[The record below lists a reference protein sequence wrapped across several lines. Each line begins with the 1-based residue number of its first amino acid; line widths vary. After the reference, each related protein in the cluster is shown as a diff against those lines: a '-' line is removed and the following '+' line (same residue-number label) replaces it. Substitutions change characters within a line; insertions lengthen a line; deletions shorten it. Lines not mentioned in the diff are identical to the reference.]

1 MHEVA
6 LFSSLNGFQYR
17 SPGLTMLGSALEGF
31 ALSIGLILA
40 LGPQNV
46 FVMRQGLMR
55 SHVFAVCLACSV
67 FDALLITAGVLGMG
81 SILSGIEGAEFTIAV
96 GASIILVSYGLL
108 RIKSAMNPLGMNTE
122 GEGENELAPTIA
134 AAAAFTFL
142 NPHVYVD
149 TLLLIGGTSSRYVG
163 DERLAFGIGAAT
175 ASFVFFFSL
184 GYGAR
189 SLSEVLNKP
198 EVWRYIDLSIATI
211 MFIIA
216 AGILQPHLI

>member
-1 MHEVA
+1 
-6 LFSSLNGFQYR
+6 
-17 SPGLTMLGSALEGF
+17 MLDSALEGF

-67 FDALLITAGVLGMG
+67 FDALLITAGVLGVG
-81 SILSGIEGAEFTIAV
+81 SILAGIEGAEFMIAI
-96 GASIILVSYGLL
+96 GASIFLISYGLL
-108 RIKSAMNPLGMNTE
+108 RIKSAISPVGMSTE
-122 GEGENELAPTIA
+122 GEGESDLAPTIA

-149 TLLLIGGTSSRYVG
+149 TLLLIGGTSSRYLG
-163 DERLAFGIGAAT
+163 DDRLAFGIGAAT

-198 EVWRYIDLSIATI
+198 KAWRYIDLSIASI

-216 AGILQPHLI
+216 SAIMQPHLW

>member
-1 MHEVA
+1 
-6 LFSSLNGFQYR
+6 
-17 SPGLTMLGSALEGF
+17 MLDSALEGF

-67 FDALLITAGVLGMG
+67 FDALLITAGVLGVG
-81 SILSGIEGAEFTIAV
+81 SILAGIEGAEFMIAI
-96 GASIILVSYGLL
+96 GASIFLISYGLL
-108 RIKSAMNPLGMNTE
+108 RIKSAISPVGMSTE
-122 GEGENELAPTIA
+122 GEGESDLAPTIA

-149 TLLLIGGTSSRYVG
+149 TLLLIGGTSSRYLG
-163 DERLAFGIGAAT
+163 DDRLAFGIGAAT

-198 EVWRYIDLSIATI
+198 KAWRYIDLSIACI
-211 MFIIA
+211 MFVIA
-216 AGILQPHLI
+216 AAIMQPHLW

>member
-1 MHEVA
+1 MHDLA

-17 SPGLTMLGSALEGF
+17 SLGLTMLGSALEGF

-67 FDALLITAGVLGMG
+67 FDAVLIAAGVLGMG
-81 SILSGIEGAEFTIAV
+81 SILAGIEGAEFAIAV
-96 GASIILVSYGLL
+96 GASIFLVSYGLL
-108 RIKSAMNPLGMNTE
+108 RIKSAMNPLGMITE

>member
-1 MHEVA
+1 M
-6 LFSSLNGFQYR
+6 FD
-17 SPGLTMLGSALEGF
+17 SALEGF

-67 FDALLITAGVLGMG
+67 FDALLITAGVLGVG
-81 SILSGIEGAEFTIAV
+81 SILAGIEGAEFMIAI
-96 GASIILVSYGLL
+96 GASIFLISYGLL
-108 RIKSAMNPLGMNTE
+108 RIKSAMSPVGMSTE
-122 GEGENELAPTIA
+122 GEGESDLAPTIA

-149 TLLLIGGTSSRYVG
+149 TLLLIGGTSSRYLG
-163 DERLAFGIGAAT
+163 DERVAFGIGAAT

-198 EVWRYIDLSIATI
+198 KAWKYIDLSIACI

-216 AGILQPHLI
+216 TAIMHPHL

>member
-1 MHEVA
+1 
-6 LFSSLNGFQYR
+6 
-17 SPGLTMLGSALEGF
+17 MLDSALEGF

-67 FDALLITAGVLGMG
+67 FDALLITAGVLGVG
-81 SILSGIEGAEFTIAV
+81 SILAGIEGAEFMIAI
-96 GASIILVSYGLL
+96 GASIFLISYGLL
-108 RIKSAMNPLGMNTE
+108 RIKSAMSPVGMSTE
-122 GEGENELAPTIA
+122 GEGESDLAPTIA

-149 TLLLIGGTSSRYVG
+149 TLLLIGGTSSRYLG
-163 DERLAFGIGAAT
+163 DERVAFGIGAAT

-198 EVWRYIDLSIATI
+198 KAWKYIDLSIACI
-211 MFIIA
+211 MFVIA
-216 AGILQPHLI
+216 TAIMHPHL

>member
-1 MHEVA
+1 
-6 LFSSLNGFQYR
+6 
-17 SPGLTMLGSALEGF
+17 MLDSALEGF

-67 FDALLITAGVLGMG
+67 FDALLITAGVLGVG
-81 SILSGIEGAEFTIAV
+81 SILAGIEGAEFMIAI
-96 GASIILVSYGLL
+96 GASIFLISYGLL
-108 RIKSAMNPLGMNTE
+108 RIKSAMSPVGMSTE
-122 GEGENELAPTIA
+122 GEGESDLAPTIA

-149 TLLLIGGTSSRYVG
+149 TLLLIGGTSSRYLG
-163 DERLAFGIGAAT
+163 DERVAFGIGAAT

-198 EVWRYIDLSIATI
+198 KAWKYIDLSIACI

-216 AGILQPHLI
+216 AAIMQPHL

>member
-1 MHEVA
+1 M
-6 LFSSLNGFQYR
+6 F
-17 SPGLTMLGSALEGF
+17 GSALEGF

-55 SHVFAVCLACSV
+55 SHVFAVCLACSL
-67 FDALLITAGVLGMG
+67 FDAALITAGVLGVG
-81 SILSGIEGAEFTIAV
+81 SILAGIQEAEFTIAI
-96 GASIILVSYGLL
+96 GASMFLISYGLL
-108 RIKSAMNPLGMNTE
+108 RIKSAINPVGMSTE
-122 GEGENELAPTIA
+122 GEGESELTPTIA

-149 TLLLIGGTSSRYVG
+149 TLLLIGGASSRYVG
-163 DERLAFGIGAAT
+163 DDRLAFGIGAAT

-198 EVWRYIDLSIATI
+198 EAWRYIDLSIAAI

-216 AGILQPHLI
+216 GGIIQPHL

>member
-1 MHEVA
+1 M
-6 LFSSLNGFQYR
+6 FD
-17 SPGLTMLGSALEGF
+17 SALEGF

-67 FDALLITAGVLGMG
+67 FDALLITAGVLGVG
-81 SILSGIEGAEFTIAV
+81 SILAGIEGAEFMIAI
-96 GASIILVSYGLL
+96 GASIFLISYGLL
-108 RIKSAMNPLGMNTE
+108 RIKSAISPVGMSTE
-122 GEGENELAPTIA
+122 GEGESDLAPTIA

-149 TLLLIGGTSSRYVG
+149 TLLLIGGTSSRYLG
-163 DERLAFGIGAAT
+163 DDRLAFGIGAAT

-198 EVWRYIDLSIATI
+198 KAWRYIDLSIASI

-216 AGILQPHLI
+216 AAIMQPHLW

>member
-1 MHEVA
+1 
-6 LFSSLNGFQYR
+6 
-17 SPGLTMLGSALEGF
+17 MLDSALEGF

-67 FDALLITAGVLGMG
+67 FDALLITAGVLGVG
-81 SILSGIEGAEFTIAV
+81 SILAGIEGAEFMIAI
-96 GASIILVSYGLL
+96 GASIFLISYGLL
-108 RIKSAMNPLGMNTE
+108 RIKSAMSPVGMSTE
-122 GEGENELAPTIA
+122 GEGESDLAPTIA

-149 TLLLIGGTSSRYVG
+149 TLLLIGGTSSRYLG
-163 DERLAFGIGAAT
+163 DERVAFGIGAAT

-189 SLSEVLNKP
+189 SLSEILNKP
-198 EVWRYIDLSIATI
+198 KAWRYIDLSIACI

-216 AGILQPHLI
+216 AAIMQPHLW

>member
-1 MHEVA
+1 M
-6 LFSSLNGFQYR
+6 FD
-17 SPGLTMLGSALEGF
+17 SALEGF

-67 FDALLITAGVLGMG
+67 FDALLSTAGVLGVG
-81 SILSGIEGAEFTIAV
+81 SILAGIEGAEFMIAI
-96 GASIILVSYGLL
+96 GASIFLISYGLL
-108 RIKSAMNPLGMNTE
+108 RIKSAMSPVGMSTE
-122 GEGENELAPTIA
+122 GEGESDLAPTIA

-149 TLLLIGGTSSRYVG
+149 TLLLIGGTSSRYLG
-163 DERLAFGIGAAT
+163 DERVAFGIGAAT

-198 EVWRYIDLSIATI
+198 KAWKYIDLSIACI
-211 MFIIA
+211 MFVIA
-216 AGILQPHLI
+216 AAIMHPHL

>member
-1 MHEVA
+1 VHEVA

-96 GASIILVSYGLL
+96 GASIFLVSYGLL

-163 DERLAFGIGAAT
+163 DERIAFGIGAAT

>member
-1 MHEVA
+1 MCIRD
-6 LFSSLNGFQYR
+6 S
-17 SPGLTMLGSALEGF
+17 
-31 ALSIGLILA
+31 
-40 LGPQNV
+40 
-46 FVMRQGLMR
+46 
-55 SHVFAVCLACSV
+55 
-67 FDALLITAGVLGMG
+67 
-81 SILSGIEGAEFTIAV
+81 
-96 GASIILVSYGLL
+96 
-108 RIKSAMNPLGMNTE
+108 
-122 GEGENELAPTIA
+122 APTIA

>member
-1 MHEVA
+1 
-6 LFSSLNGFQYR
+6 
-17 SPGLTMLGSALEGF
+17 MLDSALEGF

-67 FDALLITAGVLGMG
+67 FDALLITAGVLGVG
-81 SILSGIEGAEFTIAV
+81 SILAGIEGAEFMIAI
-96 GASIILVSYGLL
+96 GASIFLISYGLL
-108 RIKSAMNPLGMNTE
+108 RIKSAMSPVGMSTE
-122 GEGENELAPTIA
+122 GEGESDLAPTIA

-149 TLLLIGGTSSRYVG
+149 TLLLIGGTSSRYLG
-163 DERLAFGIGAAT
+163 DERVAFGIGAAT

-184 GYGAR
+184 GYGAK

-198 EVWRYIDLSIATI
+198 KAWKYIDLSIACI
-211 MFIIA
+211 MFVIA
-216 AGILQPHLI
+216 AAIMHPHL

>member
-1 MHEVA
+1 
-6 LFSSLNGFQYR
+6 
-17 SPGLTMLGSALEGF
+17 MLDSALEGF

-67 FDALLITAGVLGMG
+67 FDALLITAGVLGVG
-81 SILSGIEGAEFTIAV
+81 SILAGIEGAEFMIAI
-96 GASIILVSYGLL
+96 GASIFLISYGLL
-108 RIKSAMNPLGMNTE
+108 RIKSAISPVGMSTE
-122 GEGENELAPTIA
+122 GEGESDLAPTIV

-142 NPHVYVD
+142 NPHVNVD
-149 TLLLIGGTSSRYVG
+149 TLLLIGGTSSRYLG
-163 DERLAFGIGAAT
+163 DDRLAFGIGAAT

-198 EVWRYIDLSIATI
+198 KAWRYIDLSIASI

-216 AGILQPHLI
+216 AAIMQPHLW

>member
-1 MHEVA
+1 
-6 LFSSLNGFQYR
+6 
-17 SPGLTMLGSALEGF
+17 MLDSALEGF

-67 FDALLITAGVLGMG
+67 FDALLITAGVLGVG
-81 SILSGIEGAEFTIAV
+81 SILAGIEGAEFMIAI
-96 GASIILVSYGLL
+96 GASIFLISYGLL
-108 RIKSAMNPLGMNTE
+108 RIKSAISPVGMSTE
-122 GEGENELAPTIA
+122 GEGESDLAPTIA

-149 TLLLIGGTSSRYVG
+149 TLLLIGGTSSRYLG
-163 DERLAFGIGAAT
+163 DERVAFGIGAAT

-198 EVWRYIDLSIATI
+198 KAWRYIDLSIACI

-216 AGILQPHLI
+216 AAIMQPHLW

>member
-1 MHEVA
+1 M
-6 LFSSLNGFQYR
+6 FD
-17 SPGLTMLGSALEGF
+17 SALEGF

-67 FDALLITAGVLGMG
+67 FDALLITAGVLGVG
-81 SILSGIEGAEFTIAV
+81 SILAGIEGAEFMIAI
-96 GASIILVSYGLL
+96 GASIFFISYGLL
-108 RIKSAMNPLGMNTE
+108 RIKSAMSPVGMSTE
-122 GEGENELAPTIA
+122 GEGESDLAPTIA

-149 TLLLIGGTSSRYVG
+149 TLLLIGGTSSRYLG
-163 DERLAFGIGAAT
+163 DERVAFGIGAAT

-198 EVWRYIDLSIATI
+198 KAWKYIDLSIACI

-216 AGILQPHLI
+216 TAIMHPHL

>member
-1 MHEVA
+1 M
-6 LFSSLNGFQYR
+6 FD
-17 SPGLTMLGSALEGF
+17 SALEGF

-67 FDALLITAGVLGMG
+67 FDALLITAGVLGVG
-81 SILSGIEGAEFTIAV
+81 SILAGIEGAEFMIAI
-96 GASIILVSYGLL
+96 GASIFLISYGLL
-108 RIKSAMNPLGMNTE
+108 RIKSAMRPVGMSTE
-122 GEGENELAPTIA
+122 GEGESDLAPTIA

-149 TLLLIGGTSSRYVG
+149 TLLLIGGTSSRYLG
-163 DERLAFGIGAAT
+163 DDRVAFGIGAAT

-198 EVWRYIDLSIATI
+198 KAWKYIDLSIACI

-216 AGILQPHLI
+216 TAIMHPHL

>member
-1 MHEVA
+1 
-6 LFSSLNGFQYR
+6 
-17 SPGLTMLGSALEGF
+17 MLDSALEGF

-67 FDALLITAGVLGMG
+67 FDALLITAGVLGVG
-81 SILSGIEGAEFTIAV
+81 SILAGIEGAEFMIAI
-96 GASIILVSYGLL
+96 GASIFLISYGLL
-108 RIKSAMNPLGMNTE
+108 RIKSAMSPVGMSTE
-122 GEGENELAPTIA
+122 GEGESDLAPTIA

-149 TLLLIGGTSSRYVG
+149 TLLLIGGTSSRYLG
-163 DERLAFGIGAAT
+163 DERVAFGIGAAT

-198 EVWRYIDLSIATI
+198 KAWRYIDLSIACI

-216 AGILQPHLI
+216 AAIMQPHLW

>member
-1 MHEVA
+1 
-6 LFSSLNGFQYR
+6 
-17 SPGLTMLGSALEGF
+17 MLGSALEGF

-67 FDALLITAGVLGMG
+67 FDAVLITAGVLGMG
-81 SILSGIEGAEFTIAV
+81 SILSRIEGAEFIIAV
-96 GASIILVSYGLL
+96 GASIFLVSYGLL
-108 RIKSAMNPLGMNTE
+108 RIKSAISPVGMSTE
-122 GEGENELAPTIA
+122 GEGESDLAPTIA

-149 TLLLIGGTSSRYVG
+149 TLLLIGGTSSRYLG
-163 DERLAFGIGAAT
+163 DDRLAFGIGAAT

-198 EVWRYIDLSIATI
+198 KAWRYIDLSIASI

-216 AGILQPHLI
+216 AAIMQPHLW

>member
-1 MHEVA
+1 
-6 LFSSLNGFQYR
+6 
-17 SPGLTMLGSALEGF
+17 MLDSALEGF

-67 FDALLITAGVLGMG
+67 FDALLITAGVLGVG
-81 SILSGIEGAEFTIAV
+81 SILAGIEGAEFMIAI
-96 GASIILVSYGLL
+96 GASIFLISYGLL
-108 RIKSAMNPLGMNTE
+108 RIKSAMSPVGMSTE
-122 GEGENELAPTIA
+122 GEGESDLAPTIA

-149 TLLLIGGTSSRYVG
+149 TLLLIGGTSSRYLG
-163 DERLAFGIGAAT
+163 DERVAFGIGAAT

-198 EVWRYIDLSIATI
+198 KAWKYIDLSIACI
-211 MFIIA
+211 MVVIA
-216 AGILQPHLI
+216 AAIMHPHL

>member
-1 MHEVA
+1 
-6 LFSSLNGFQYR
+6 
-17 SPGLTMLGSALEGF
+17 MLGSALEGF
-31 ALSIGLILA
+31 AHSIGLILA

-67 FDALLITAGVLGMG
+67 FDAVLITAGVLGMG
-81 SILSGIEGAEFTIAV
+81 SILSRIEGAEFIIAV
-96 GASIILVSYGLL
+96 GASIFLVSYGLL
-108 RIKSAMNPLGMNTE
+108 RIKSAMNPLGRTTE
-122 GEGENELAPTIA
+122 GEGENELAPTIV

-149 TLLLIGGTSSRYVG
+149 TLLLIGGTSSRYAG

-189 SLSEVLNKP
+189 SLSEALNKP
-198 EVWRYIDLSIATI
+198 EVWRYIDLSIAAV

>member
-1 MHEVA
+1 MA
-6 LFSSLNGFQYR
+6 I
-17 SPGLTMLGSALEGF
+17 GSAAVEGF

-46 FVMRQGLMR
+46 FVMRQGLMK

-67 FDALLITAGVLGMG
+67 FDATLITAGVLGMG
-81 SILSGIEGAEFTIAV
+81 SFLSSIDGAEKTIAIGATLFLV
-96 GASIILVSYGLL
+96 GYGLL
-108 RIKSAMNPLGMNTE
+108 RIKSAMNPEGMKTD
-122 GEGENELAPTIA
+122 GEGEADLKATIA

-149 TLLLIGGTSSRYVG
+149 TLLLIGGTSSRYLG
-163 DERLAFGIGAAT
+163 DERIAFGIGAAT

-189 SLSEVLNKP
+189 SLSDVLNKP
-198 EVWRYIDLSIATI
+198 KNWRYIDLSIACI
-211 MFIIA
+211 MFVIA
-216 AGILQPHLI
+216 AAIMQPHL

>member
-1 MHEVA
+1 
-6 LFSSLNGFQYR
+6 
-17 SPGLTMLGSALEGF
+17 MLDSALEGF

-67 FDALLITAGVLGMG
+67 FDALLITAGVLGVG
-81 SILSGIEGAEFTIAV
+81 SILAGIEGAEFMIAI
-96 GASIILVSYGLL
+96 GASIFLISYGLL
-108 RIKSAMNPLGMNTE
+108 RIKSAMSPVGMSTE
-122 GEGENELAPTIA
+122 GEGESDLAPTIA

-149 TLLLIGGTSSRYVG
+149 TLLLIGGTSSRYLG
-163 DERLAFGIGAAT
+163 DERVAFGIGAAT

-198 EVWRYIDLSIATI
+198 KAWKYIDLSIACI
-211 MFIIA
+211 MFVIA
-216 AGILQPHLI
+216 AAIMHPHLW

>member
-1 MHEVA
+1 
-6 LFSSLNGFQYR
+6 
-17 SPGLTMLGSALEGF
+17 MLDSALEGF

-67 FDALLITAGVLGMG
+67 FDALLITAGVLGVG
-81 SILSGIEGAEFTIAV
+81 SILAGIEGAEFMIAI
-96 GASIILVSYGLL
+96 GASIFLISYGLL
-108 RIKSAMNPLGMNTE
+108 RIKSAMSPIGMSTE
-122 GEGENELAPTIA
+122 GEGESDLAPTIA

-149 TLLLIGGTSSRYVG
+149 TLLLIGGTSSRYLG
-163 DERLAFGIGAAT
+163 DERVAFGIGAAT

-198 EVWRYIDLSIATI
+198 KAWKYIDLSIACI
-211 MFIIA
+211 MFVIA
-216 AGILQPHLI
+216 AAIMHPHL

>member
-1 MHEVA
+1 
-6 LFSSLNGFQYR
+6 
-17 SPGLTMLGSALEGF
+17 MLDSALEGF

-67 FDALLITAGVLGMG
+67 FDALLITAGVLGVG
-81 SILSGIEGAEFTIAV
+81 SILAGIEGAEFMIAI
-96 GASIILVSYGLL
+96 GASIFLISYGLL
-108 RIKSAMNPLGMNTE
+108 RIKSAMSPVGMSTE
-122 GEGENELAPTIA
+122 GEGESDLAPTIA

-149 TLLLIGGTSSRYVG
+149 TLLLIGGTSSRYLG
-163 DERLAFGIGAAT
+163 DERVAFGIGAAT

-189 SLSEVLNKP
+189 SLSDVLNKP
-198 EVWRYIDLSIATI
+198 KAWKYIDLSIACI
-211 MFIIA
+211 MFVIA
-216 AGILQPHLI
+216 AAIMHPHLW

>member
-1 MHEVA
+1 
-6 LFSSLNGFQYR
+6 
-17 SPGLTMLGSALEGF
+17 MLGSALEGF

-67 FDALLITAGVLGMG
+67 FDAVLITAGVLGMG
-81 SILSGIEGAEFTIAV
+81 SILSRIEGAEFIIAV
-96 GASIILVSYGLL
+96 GASIFLVSYGLL
-108 RIKSAMNPLGMNTE
+108 RIKSAMNPLGMTTE
-122 GEGENELAPTIA
+122 GEGENELVPTIA